1 MGRAARKG
9 VMKKR
14 VIAAA
19 LICLPAGVWAWQG
32 TMAEVGVTESALQS
46 QIERASRQKDDWL
59 NLSLIGP
66 KQLVAAKLLP
76 QPQQIALMKELAA
89 AARAI
94 VMAPA
99 FLAAHDAF
107 IAKEHQAVNHGLKVK
122 SPEQMLAQLSTSE
135 AGAAEFEAKIKR
147 DMGAVYVAMVK
158 DAKIADL
165 KMMLDMQLPDW
176 TKDANNVKGSDRA
189 KYQKV
194 VKGAAAIEGLAVS
207 DPEKFRRGL
216 AVLLSTVNDGPDTE
230 AALYGASAASQKET
244 EQVAWDKHNLRGAL
258 KRLLTQ
264 AVAEAPTVDYAAQTV
279 EKSGVRVFVNP
290 AYEKKSA
297 TWKAM
302 YRAGKG
308 PATAGV
314 AIAAAWLKEL

>member
-1 MGRAARKG
+1 
-9 VMKKR
+9 
-14 VIAAA
+14 
-19 LICLPAGVWAWQG
+19 
-32 TMAEVGVTESALQS
+32 
-46 QIERASRQKDDWL
+46 
-59 NLSLIGP
+59 
-66 KQLVAAKLLP
+66 
-76 QPQQIALMKELAA
+76 
-89 AARAI
+89 
-94 VMAPA
+94 
-99 FLAAHDAF
+99 
-107 IAKEHQAVNHGLKVK
+107 
-122 SPEQMLAQLSTSE
+122 MLAQLGTSE
-135 AGAAEFEAKIKR
+135 AGAAEFEAKMKR
-147 DMGAVYVAMVK
+147 DAGALYVAMVK

-176 TKDANNVKGSDRA
+176 TKDANNVKRSDRA